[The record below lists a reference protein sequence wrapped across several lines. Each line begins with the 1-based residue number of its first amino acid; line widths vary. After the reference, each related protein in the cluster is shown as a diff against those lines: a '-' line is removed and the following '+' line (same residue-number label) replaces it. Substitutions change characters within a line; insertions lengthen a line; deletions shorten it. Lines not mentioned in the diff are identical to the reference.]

1 MEKEEMMK
9 KSVKRVLLTTLMILM
24 VFSATFTAFGAEA
37 SAPASIQVLYDG
49 QYITFKDAV
58 PQIVNGRTMVPFR
71 QILEEMGMTVDYE
84 AATRT
89 VTAVNDALSLS
100 FQIGGSD
107 INIEKDGQ
115 NIVKKM
121 DVVPFIEPAT
131 SRTFVSARF
140 MAESLGYN
148 VGWDNGKRTVLINDF
163 EKLFANAATD
173 FSIFNLLLSTDLD
186 LEKTYTLK
194 GSFDSDIEV
203 SAVGETIAFSM
214 EGAIDGIQHKTDAD
228 MTMRLAVDAS
238 EAIAQMPEDQQAA
251 FAASIGMLK
260 DITMKMKINGTDGIM
275 YMNAP
280 VYGFLDPSIDAN
292 TWLKMDMFKI
302 YDEMGFDIRPLM
314 DMSSSPVSLDKLISS
329 FVNAAEPTDIDTY
342 KNAKAA
348 YTFLKNLIGDDAFK
362 KSTVGNTSTYT
373 LKLDTAAIT
382 AAYAKTVLTQGMLLT
397 PADLAEMKAGLDAID
412 FTADLTIKTN
422 GGKLAT
428 YAMKGSGEA
437 EGMVFDF
444 NLNGTPLTTDMTME
458 FSMDGMMKMSM
469 TITSVMAETLKS
481 VDLSLP
487 AGAKIVDYETLMP
500 N

>member
-1 MEKEEMMK
+1 
-9 KSVKRVLLTTLMILM
+9 MILM

-71 QILEEMGMTVDYE
+71 QILEEMGMTVGYD

-89 VTAVNDALSLS
+89 VTANNDALSLS

-107 INIEKDGQ
+107 INIVKDGK
-115 NIVKKM
+115 NTIKKM
-121 DVVPFIEPAT
+121 DVVPFIESAT

-140 MAESLGYN
+140 MAESLGYS

-203 SAVGETIAFSM
+203 SAGGETIGFSM
-214 EGAIDGIQHKTDAD
+214 EGNIDGIQHKTDVD
-228 MTMRLAVDAS
+228 MTMHFAVDAS
-238 EAIAQMPEDQQAA
+238 EAIAQMPEDEQAA
-251 FAASIGMLK
+251 FAASFEMLN
-260 DITMKMKINGTDGIM
+260 DFTMKMKMNGADGIM

-280 VYGFLDPSIDAN
+280 MYAVLDPSIDAN
-292 TWLKMDMFKI
+292 TWLKMDMFKL
-302 YDEMGFDIRPLM
+302 YDEMGFDIRSLM

-329 FVNAAEPTDIDTY
+329 FVSATAPTDVDTY
-342 KNAKAA
+342 KNASSA
-348 YTFLKNLIGDDAFK
+348 YVFLKNLIGDDAFTK
-362 KSTVGNTSTYT
+362 KTVGSMSTYT
-373 LKLDTAAIT
+373 LKLDAAAIT
-382 AAYAKTVLTQGMLLT
+382 AAYAKTVLTQGILLT

-412 FTADLTIKTN
+412 FAADLTIKTN
-422 GGKLAT
+422 AGKLAT
-428 YAMKGSGEA
+428 YAMTGSGAA

-444 NLNGTPLTTDMTME
+444 ILKGTPLTSDMTME
-458 FSMDGMMKMSM
+458 FSMAGMMKMSM
-469 TITSVMAETLKS
+469 TITSVMAETSKT

-487 AGAKIVDYETLMP
+487 PGAKVVDYETLMP
-500 N
+500 Y